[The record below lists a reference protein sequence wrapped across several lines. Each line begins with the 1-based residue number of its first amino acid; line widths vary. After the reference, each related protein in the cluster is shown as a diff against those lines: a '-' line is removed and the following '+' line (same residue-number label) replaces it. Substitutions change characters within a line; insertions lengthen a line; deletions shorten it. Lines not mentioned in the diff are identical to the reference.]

1 MTDAPGSPALLL
13 ASPALLLASAV
24 QTASWTGVVLV
35 LLAGL
40 VGALLAMRLRRPQ
53 LAWIAIGA
61 GVAAFLLTAI
71 AGAAAPPVH
80 AVLVTVLAFALA
92 VLGGGPVVLLTL
104 DLATADSR
112 SGSHGGI
119 MVAASQRTTGGLPT
133 AIGQPIEVL
142 RGGMTIG
149 ILERIATAGALLS
162 GLPEGVAVVVAIKGV
177 GRFSELASAEAR
189 ERFIIG
195 TLASLAWSAA
205 LGILARLFLT
215 G

>member
-1 MTDAPGSPALLL
+1 MTDASGSPALLL
-13 ASPALLLASAV
+13 TSAV

-40 VGALLAMRLRRPQ
+40 AGTLLALRLRRPH

-61 GVAAFLLTAI
+61 GSAAFLLTAI
-71 AGAAAPPVH
+71 AGSTAPPVH

-92 VLGGGPVVLLTL
+92 VLGGGPVVLLAL

-119 MVAASQRTTGGLPT
+119 MVTASQRTLTEGLPT

-142 RGGMTIG
+142 RGGTTIG
-149 ILERIATAGALLS
+149 ILERIVTAGALLS
-162 GLPEGVAVVVAIKGV
+162 GLPEGVAVVVAVKGV

-205 LGILARLFLT
+205 LGILARYSLT